1 MEGGPAHERWA
12 GCSCLISRETG
23 TASEP
28 LRAGQEEVRLRGD
41 RPDTMVEARRLDVEP
56 LALPSRSRGDLQQPI
71 SSSFMTIS
79 CRHPLSS
86 NSHRF
91 TSIKEKH
98 LMSSI
103 FRRQPL
109 FALARIMHEPPAA
122 TAAMAVL
129 PGVLGCRTLR
139 RTEEYASGPSPCGCP
154 VARPSPRSRHGVLCA
169 MRASSRN
176 GEPGGG
182 HTSDG
187 FRGPWHDHC
196 SRDCHWKDHRISG
209 NLRQKCP
216 LPRTGANRYDGVPER
231 DGGKE

>member
-1 MEGGPAHERWA
+1 MKASAHGRWVGGGLSIA
-12 GCSCLISRETG
+12 RETG
-23 TASEP
+23 SASET
-28 LRAGQEEVRLRGD
+28 LRAGQEEALLRGG
-41 RPDTMVEARRLDVEP
+41 RPDTMVEARKRDLEP
-56 LALPSRSRGDLQQPI
+56 LASPSRSRGELQLLI
-71 SSSFMTIS
+71 SSSLMTIS

-169 MRASSRN
+169 MRASFRN

-216 LPRTGANRYDGVPER
+216 LPRTGANRYDGVAER